1 MMIDVLLKGETEL
14 QVVPDYV
21 LGELLA
27 RGKVQ
32 GFRRSSGWVIVGRD
46 PIRQSGRGF
55 YRGPERRRKR
65 SRSCLACPEMID
77 GECIDATCPER
88 RCQTKV
94 FPFGAV

>member
-1 MMIDVLLKGETEL
+1 MMIDVLLQGETEL
-14 QVVPDYV
+14 QVIPDYV

-27 RGKVQ
+27 KGKVQ

-46 PIRQSGRGF
+46 PIRQSGRSC
-55 YRGPERRRKR
+55 YSGPERRRKR

-77 GECIDATCPER
+77 GECINATCSER
-88 RCQTKV
+88 RFQIKV